1 MGLHARL
8 PAIDCMI
15 RRATGPADPCMHDG
29 WRGVQGWDIC
39 RRDGTSAEGMGT
51 PMEGRVGSS
60 ACMSMHERESGEWGV
75 GKGRLGCGS

>member
-1 MGLHARL
+1 MGHL
-8 PAIDCMI
+8 
-15 RRATGPADPCMHDG
+15 
-29 WRGVQGWDIC
+29 QKGWDIC

>member
-1 MGLHARL
+1 MGHL
-8 PAIDCMI
+8 
-15 RRATGPADPCMHDG
+15 
-29 WRGVQGWDIC
+29 QKGWDIC
-39 RRDGTSAEGMGT
+39 GRDGTSAEGMGTPMEGMGT